1 MALLPV
7 MVKAIQE
14 LKAEKDEL
22 KNENNEMKQRLLNLE
37 QTQNLLVSKLEML
50 KSNDIVIKQVLHL
63 TLQHLWKDFTIP
75 IQYNDK

>member
-1 MALLPV
+1 MKDNTEKREANYGNLLTV
-7 MVKAIQE
+7 MIKAIQE

-50 KSNDIVIKQVLHL
+50 KSNDIVIKQV
-63 TLQHLWKDFTIP
+63 KSGGV
-75 IQYNDK
+75 K